1 MLGFLLSLPRNAKK
15 TVLLTS
21 DIVVLS
27 LSAFIACWLTQLQ
40 PWPAMMALSTPLLFT
55 LPLTLLVFARLG
67 LYRAVIRFI
76 DEHILSSVILG
87 VAMHSGLLA
96 LLLALTEQSGFN
108 RWLVVYGLLCL
119 LGCGCSRI
127 VARMLLFPR
136 STAQKHKQPVLI
148 YGAGSSGR
156 QLAQALLNGEQYQP
170 VAFVDDDPKL
180 QRSTILGLP
189 VGCPEQI
196 VSFIESKRVQRVL
209 LAIPSASR
217 CRRTAVLDSLASIAI
232 PVQTIPGMADIVN
245 GHMRIDDLQDVR
257 IEDLLGRDPV
267 APIDQLLH
275 ANIKGKVVMV
285 TGAGGSIGAELCRQ
299 IIRNNPKA
307 LVLFEISEYAL
318 YSIHQEL
325 LAWVQLN
332 QSPIDVFPIIGN
344 VQSKSRV
351 SAVLKKYQ
359 VATLYHAAAYK
370 HVPMVEF
377 NVIEGVKNNV
387 FGTWRCAEA
396 AIDARV
402 ETFVLVSTDKAVRPT
417 NLMGAT
423 KRLAELVLQGLAA
436 KQQVTRFCMV
446 RFGNVLGS
454 SGSVVPLF
462 REQIRNGGPVTVT
475 HPDIYRYFMTIPE
488 AAQLVIQAGA
498 LGKAGDVFVLDM
510 GEPVRIVDLALR
522 MIHLMGLTVKDAHRP
537 DGDIEIQFTGLRP
550 GEKLYEELLI
560 GDKVQHTIHP
570 RICAAQECSMPWHDV
585 KNLLLQLQHHCEAS
599 AVTQVVALIKEAP
612 TGLHH
617 HQVIRDLVDLDNK
630 TFTDVVTPIRTPLG
644 QHGVVT
650 SFEQPLPTPSL
661 SSG

>member
-15 TVLLTS
+15 AVLLTS
-21 DIVVLS
+21 DIIVLS
-27 LSAFIACWLTQLQ
+27 TSAFFASWLTQLQ
-40 PWPAMMALSTPLLFT
+40 PWPTIIALLPPLLVT
-55 LPLTLLVFARLG
+55 IPLTLLMFVKLG

-87 VAMHSGLLA
+87 VAVHSGLLA
-96 LLLALTEQSGFN
+96 LLFVLTEQTGFN
-108 RWLVVYGLLCL
+108 KWLVVYALLCI

-127 VARMLLFPR
+127 VARMLLFAR

-180 QRSTILGLP
+180 QRSTILGIP

-196 VSFIESKRVQRVL
+196 VSLIESKRVQRVL

-217 CRRTAVLDSLASIAI
+217 CRRAQVLDSLATIAI
-232 PVQTIPGMADIVN
+232 PVQTIPGMADIVT
-245 GHMRIDDLQDVR
+245 GHMRIDELQDVR

-267 APIDQLLH
+267 APIEHLLH
-275 ANIKGKVVMV
+275 ANISHKVVMV

-299 IIRNNPKA
+299 IVRCNPKA

-325 LAWVQLN
+325 VAWIQQH
-332 QSPIDVFPIIGN
+332 QSAVDVFPIIGN
-344 VQSKSRV
+344 VQSLQRV
-351 SAVLKKYQ
+351 TAVLKKYQ

-396 AIDARV
+396 AIEARV

-436 KQQVTRFCMV
+436 RQQITRFCMV

-462 REQIRNGGPVTVT
+462 REQIRKGGPVTVT

-488 AAQLVIQAGA
+488 AAQLVLQAGA

-510 GEPVRIVDLALR
+510 GEPVRIVDLACR
-522 MIHLMGLTVKDAHRP
+522 MIHLMGLTVRDSHRP
-537 DGDIEIQFTGLRP
+537 DGDIEIRFSGLRP

-560 GDKVQHTIHP
+560 GDKVQHTCHP
-570 RICAAQECSMPWHDV
+570 RICAAQECSMHWHDV
-585 KNLLLQLQHHCEAS
+585 KNLLLQLQHHCDTS

-612 TGLHH
+612 TGLHNH
-617 HQVIRDLVDLDNK
+617 NLIRDLVDLETK
-630 TFTDVVTPIRTPLG
+630 TFSDVVTPIRSSVVPSG
-644 QHGVVT
+644 AVVT
-650 SFEQPLPTPSL
+650 YESSVPTASL